1 MEKTHL
7 QIKDPEV
14 VKAIADPKRIAILRF
29 LAKKKLSARQ
39 LGKLLGEPTRNL
51 YYHLNELE
59 SYGLIEVTEV
69 KQKGNLLEKYY
80 ESKYTYFSLDPELL
94 TFGDEC
100 NSIFYSTIASGFQTT
115 LGALQTALAKPGFF
129 DRSNVGAILT
139 TQMTESRY
147 KEFVDKMSDLIN
159 EYFHNKDEEGGFEV
173 NIASLCFSTP
183 QTDLQIDE
191 EE

>member
-139 TQMTESRY
+139 